1 MKKISRMHIK
11 RPRNIQIPTVK
22 FTPCLMCCISNF
34 FNFLPRTNKKKSA
47 RGENNQKKR
56 EERNWGKKGR
66 SMYGTDLMIGKTFPA
81 EFVFALFTIMEFYR

>member
-1 MKKISRMHIK
+1 MHIK

-34 FNFLPRTNKKKSA
+34 FNFLPRIQQQK
-47 RGENNQKKR
+47 NQFR
-56 EERNWGKKGR
+56 VFSLVATLLAGGGR
-66 SMYGTDLMIGKTFPA
+66 ICKYNMVKEKLDGTDLMIGKTFPA